1 MRTLANPRDQLH
13 LAALFKRW
21 ALEPPDEVLTEPSQV
36 IALLGKSADAT
47 PSPRSNAVY
56 SAIKLLSD
64 VGSHLKLKPAIDVL
78 RAQADKFEEGEKAA
92 IYDDTEVMLREWD
105 QYLRG
110 GSSKSHTLAG
120 FLSSMAL
127 GTSQQLNS
135 DGVALL
141 TVHSSKGLEFEVVF
155 LIGMAEGV
163 FPDYRAQGRSTEMAE
178 ERRNAFVAVTRS
190 RRLLYFSYPKRRM
203 MPWGDVRVSK
213 PSPFL
218 GQISSLI

>member
-1 MRTLANPRDQLH
+1 
-13 LAALFKRW
+13 
-21 ALEPPDEVLTEPSQV
+21 
-36 IALLGKSADAT
+36 
-47 PSPRSNAVY
+47 
-56 SAIKLLSD
+56 
-64 VGSHLKLKPAIDVL
+64 
-78 RAQADKFEEGEKAA
+78 
-92 IYDDTEVMLREWD
+92 
-105 QYLRG
+105 
-110 GSSKSHTLAG
+110 
-120 FLSSMAL
+120 MAL